1 MAARLSRR
9 AFLAGAAG
17 LPLVRVAAQFAALPA
32 EADVV
37 VIGGAP
43 GGPGLEPAA
52 WSAVHRL
59 AQTPGLRIVLIED
72 QPDWMP
78 APPPPPEA
86 PATPMATIAGLPPF
100 VRGHQAGFDK
110 WRDAGNPGWGYADV
124 LESFK
129 RLERYEAGASASR
142 GGDGPIPVSHCWDPH
157 PGHRAFLLAC
167 NSGGF
172 AQDSRHD
179 FNGPRSQSVGGY
191 YQKVYADDKPVSYEA
206 ALLDPIRGRDGV
218 SIVGGVAVTRV
229 VFAGRRAVGVE
240 VANGRERRVVRAG
253 RAVILAAGP
262 VRAAQLLLASGVGP
276 GDHLK
281 EAGVPVVVDRPGV
294 GANLHDQVRVALHYP
309 ALPAAEAWPESTVTA
324 GFFTISLVASPPDLQ
339 MDFVEPRTLG
349 GPRLGFDITAVQPT
363 SRGTVRLASADPA
376 RAPIV
381 SLNTLATAED
391 VTALVQGIR
400 LARLVGTS
408 PHLDRFR
415 GDELA
420 ASAAARSTPELQAYV
435 KAAARPCGHV
445 AGACAMGP
453 ASDPAAVVDHTL
465 AVHGVEGLRVAGTAV
480 MPMVVNAPPDAAA
493 LMIGGR
499 CAGFVLAAGA

>member
-1 MAARLSRR
+1 MLARLSRR
-9 AFLAGAAG
+9 AFLAG
-17 LPLVRVAAQFAALPA
+17 VAALPA
-32 EADVV
+32 ASVGAQGTTEADVV
-37 VIGGAP
+37 IIGGD
-43 GGPGLEPAA
+43 PAA
-52 WSAVHRL
+52 LAATWRL
-59 AQTPGLRIVLIED
+59 AQTAGLRVTLLQD
-72 QPDWMP
+72 VPPWAPP
-78 APPPPPEA
+78 APSL
-86 PATPMATIAGLPPF
+86 ATTVAALPPF

-110 WRDAGNPGWGYADV
+110 WRDAGNAGWGYADV
-124 LESFK
+124 VESFK

-191 YQKVYADDKPVSYEA
+191 YQKVYADDTPVSYDT
-206 ALLDPIRGRDGV
+206 ALLDPVRERDGV
-218 SIVGGVAVTRV
+218 SIVSGVVTRI
-229 VFAGRRAVGVE
+229 VFEGQRAVGVE
-240 VANGRERRVVRAG
+240 VASGGGRRVVRAG
-253 RAVILAAGP
+253 RAVILAAAP

-276 GDHLK
+276 GDHLRSV
-281 EAGVPVVVDRPGV
+281 GVPVVVDRAGV
-294 GANLHDQVRVALHYP
+294 GATLHDQVRVALHYP

-339 MDFVEPRTLG
+339 MDFVEPRWLG

-363 SRGTVRLASADPA
+363 SRGTVRLAAADPA
-376 RAPIV
+376 RAPLV
-381 SLNTLATAED
+381 TLNVLATEGD

-415 GDELA
+415 GDEVP

-435 KAAARPCGHV
+435 KAAARPCGHL
-445 AGACAMGP
+445 AGTCAMGP
-453 ASDPAAVVDHTL
+453 AGDPAAVVDHTL
-465 AVHGVEGLRVAGTAV
+465 AVHGVEGLRVAGSAV
-480 MPMVVNAPPDAAA
+480 MPMIVNAPPDAAA
-493 LMIGGR
+493 LMIGDR
-499 CAGFVLAAGA
+499 CAGFVLAAP